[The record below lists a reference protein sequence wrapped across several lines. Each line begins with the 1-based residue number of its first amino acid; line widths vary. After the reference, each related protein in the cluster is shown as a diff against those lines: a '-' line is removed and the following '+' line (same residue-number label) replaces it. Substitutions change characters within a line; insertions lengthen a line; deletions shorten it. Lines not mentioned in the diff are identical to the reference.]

1 MCLEELDLDEA
12 LNAPITFQ
20 NGMENDWSH
29 PPSETR
35 HL

>member
-1 MCLEELDLDEA
+1 
-12 LNAPITFQ
+12 LNAPITFE
-20 NGMENDWSH
+20 NGMENDWSY